1 MVEFERKEK
10 YDFND
15 LRKIMRILRSPGGC
29 PWDIEQTHQSIRN
42 DFLEESYEAI
52 EGIDKDVPVILREEL
67 GDVLLQVVFHSDIS
81 EENGDFTVDDVI
93 TDLCKKL
100 IIRHPHVFSTEEKY
114 GEVKTPEQVLQNW
127 NEIKKETKGQKTEK
141 EELSGISRALPSLYR
156 AQKSAKKMRK
166 ADHAVVCDNKTL
178 KARLK
183 DFTDRSDIDTL
194 GELLFTVCAA
204 ADRAGINAEEALYK
218 KTEEKIDEVG

>member
-15 LRKIMRILRSPGGC
+15 LRQIMRILRSPGGC
-29 PWDIEQTHQSIRN
+29 PWDIEQTHKSIRN
-42 DFLEESYEAI
+42 DFLEEAYEAL
-52 EGIDKDVPVILREEL
+52 EGIDKDDPVILREEL

-81 EENGDFTVDDVI
+81 EADGDFTIDDVI

-100 IIRHPHVFSTEEKY
+100 IIRHPHVFSTDDKY
-114 GEVKTPEQVLQNW
+114 SNVKTPEQVLSNW
-127 NEIKKETKGQKTEK
+127 NEIKKQTKGQKTER
-141 EELSGISRALPSLYR
+141 EELEGISRALPSLYR
-156 AQKSAKKMRK
+156 GQKSAKKMRK
-166 ADHAVVCDNKTL
+166 AGDAVACDSKTL
-178 KARLK
+178 KAKLK

-204 ADRAGINAEEALYK
+204 ADKAGIDAEEALYK
-218 KTEEKIDEVG
+218 KTEEKINEVG